1 MKNSSAESLLSV
13 SDSESQ
19 SWLTVS
25 DTESQTS
32 LPLTDTEAQVP
43 PPPYEDTTT
52 PPLQNQ
58 ITFGDILYWAFQSDW
73 LLFWIILFNTGS
85 AIFRLS
91 QVEDILFL
99 DELTINMI
107 FSHIPLF
114 AYFVLSLLRQ
124 NYQLSWLAER
134 LSLWTLLLHLWVF
147 HGMFSLFSTGAR
159 ENSGRVSFCIL
170 HVK

>member
-1 MKNSSAESLLSV
+1 MSNRHSFLAMKNSSAESLLSV
-13 SDSESQ
+13 SDTESQ
-19 SWLTVS
+19 SWLSVS
-25 DTESQTS
+25 DTESHTS
-32 LPLTDTEAQVP
+32 LPLTDTEAQIP

-52 PPLQNQ
+52 PPFQNQ

-124 NYQLSWLAER
+124 NYQLSCKRAESMER
-134 LSLWTLLLHLWVF
+134 YVLTVSGADAVVAN
-147 HGMFSLFSTGAR
+147 HGLVDGIR
-159 ENSGRVSFCIL
+159 R
-170 HVK
+170 